1 MNDFFESASTGPIEG
16 NRFGSAAKDY
26 ANHRKGFP
34 DLAFDELQSL
44 GVGWDIAV
52 NGLPLLTQ
60 AEIRKLFSVLDSNF
74 ILSLTPRLLTGV
86 PAAWDDSKEIDEFLN
101 NWRFSDP
108 KSLITGNEL
117 RVGYMGMVEIT
128 MACWYA
134 NPRSWDFC
142 GYTGPPVL

>member
-1 MNDFFESASTGPIEG
+1 MKNKSFEVTPTPFA
-16 NRFGSAAKDY
+16 F
-26 ANHRKGFP
+26 KG
-34 DLAFDELQSL
+34 
-44 GVGWDIAV
+44 
-52 NGLPLLTQ
+52 
-60 AEIRKLFSVLDSNF
+60 
-74 ILSLTPRLLTGV
+74 
-86 PAAWDDSKEIDEFLN
+86 KEIDEFLN

-134 NPRSWDFC
+134 NTRSWDFC